1 MECDSEDSHASTQDR
16 IPMSDTFKRVLEQLN
31 LNSTSD
37 DHLTN
42 LDCLDGV
49 TRLKRRGSQSN
60 EDAGILCVSSSSSR
74 RRASVCVGQI
84 KTVKSPLEQ
93 RHCRRKS
100 VQWIDERFI
109 VPLAHEPSSEEKHA
123 ARIFIKTVP
132 KSILKSSQ
140 ENIVSSH
147 PKISLSKEN

>member
-1 MECDSEDSHASTQDR
+1 MDCDSEDSHDSTQDR
-16 IPMSDTFKRVLEQLN
+16 IPMSETFKRVLEQLN
-31 LNSTSD
+31 LKSTSE

-49 TRLKRRGSQSN
+49 NRLIRRGSESN

-84 KTVKSPLEQ
+84 KTVKASLEE

-100 VQWIDERFI
+100 VQWIDERLI
-109 VPLAHEPSSEEKHA
+109 VPLAHEPSSKEKHA

-140 ENIVSSH
+140 ENILYNH
-147 PKISLSKEN
+147 PKITYSKEN